1 METSFTVKLPLGL
14 ILTTCE
20 LICSINTKFLSF
32 KGDIRDETIK
42 KLIKFSLI
50 ENYKPLG
57 VLIELIEL
65 YKGSLIPHLTT
76 IWSF

>member
-50 ENYKPLG
+50 ENYK
-57 VLIELIEL
+57 
-65 YKGSLIPHLTT
+65 TT
-76 IWSF
+76 LEF